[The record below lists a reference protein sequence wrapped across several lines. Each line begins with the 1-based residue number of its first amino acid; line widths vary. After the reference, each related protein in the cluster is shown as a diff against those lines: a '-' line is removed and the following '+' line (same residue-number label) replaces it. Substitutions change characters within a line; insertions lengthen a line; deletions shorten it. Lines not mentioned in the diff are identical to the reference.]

1 MSNGVRGPSDAVTD
15 DPARWAAVDRP
26 AVRAH
31 FDATAGA
38 HSVWREVFEQA
49 EAIFGGAE
57 VPPAEFAS
65 WLHFAATVLG
75 HDGYAARIAAAEPGM
90 PWRTVWA
97 WWRPAGRCVA
107 QPERLT
113 EYEAAFYE
121 RAGRTLLHVETA
133 DDSGLLLDLETGI
146 RVPPPS
152 AADVSPSAPPRR
164 CGGDGEALGD
174 FRLSAPEAWAYAD
187 PLPAPDGRTWHLV
200 QHDAHGLA
208 LLETDPVVLRD
219 WPRGGIDHT
228 SAEEGMPGRVPFLP
242 PSAEPLTASRVDAAF
257 APAPVVRF
265 PEEALPAGLRDSAA
279 RAFLRE
285 VGLPKQWR
293 SYKADFVLRPED
305 EPAEV
310 DESAVAGVRLPD
322 GTVAADLLA
331 LGRSVHG
338 ALYLHRHDG
347 TVHIAASSAEL
358 GEPGPVL
365 VELAPGLEVFTR
377 CLEALRRYLSAV
389 SAPYPGEPDM
399 TEVFAAEMDALAPGL
414 LDPDTPRGVLWSH
427 FTWALTE
434 WDGDLFW
441 LP

>member
-1 MSNGVRGPSDAVTD
+1 M
-15 DPARWAAVDRP
+15 
-26 AVRAH
+26 
-31 FDATAGA
+31 
-38 HSVWREVFEQA
+38 
-49 EAIFGGAE
+49 
-57 VPPAEFAS
+57 
-65 WLHFAATVLG
+65 
-75 HDGYAARIAAAEPGM
+75 
-90 PWRTVWA
+90 
-97 WWRPAGRCVA
+97 
-107 QPERLT
+107 
-113 EYEAAFYE
+113 
-121 RAGRTLLHVETA
+121 
-133 DDSGLLLDLETGI
+133 
-146 RVPPPS
+146 
-152 AADVSPSAPPRR
+152 
-164 CGGDGEALGD
+164 
-174 FRLSAPEAWAYAD
+174 
-187 PLPAPDGRTWHLV
+187 
-200 QHDAHGLA
+200 
-208 LLETDPVVLRD
+208 LRD

-257 APAPVVRF
+257 APALVVRF

-365 VELAPGLEVFTR
+365 VELAPDLEVFTR
-377 CLEALRRYLSAV
+377 CLEAVRRYLSAV